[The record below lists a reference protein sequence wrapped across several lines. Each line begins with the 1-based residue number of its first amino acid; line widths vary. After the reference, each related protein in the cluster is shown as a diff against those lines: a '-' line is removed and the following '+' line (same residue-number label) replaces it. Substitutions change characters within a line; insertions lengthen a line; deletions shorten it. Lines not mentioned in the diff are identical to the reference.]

1 MASLNFVKIIAGLY
15 HLPFSTHPLGPFKTR
30 YQLTCRLGFLL
41 NLIFLWHLVDRLGGF
56 HFRLIGHRGRFVR
69 SRLFCSLFFFSSREL
84 KRCIVRFLEGWQSQ
98 TIDNCSVS
106 TFYYYYLFKD
116 VLAAGSAI
124 FSIPCPFL
132 AYRVPT
138 FKNLKKDWRCNGASG
153 LRDSIYD
160 LRRPGLGNSKSCHS
174 P

>member
-15 HLPFSTHPLGPFKTR
+15 HLPFSSHPLGPFKTR

-69 SRLFCSLFFFSSREL
+69 SRLFCSLFFFREF
-84 KRCIVRFLEGWQSQ
+84 KRCIVRFSEGWQSQ
-98 TIDNCSVS
+98 TIENCSVS
-106 TFYYYYLFKD
+106 TCCNMLLFYIFVQRCFSSWKCN
-116 VLAAGSAI
+116 

-132 AYRVPT
+132 VYRVPT
-138 FKNLKKDWRCNGASG
+138 FKNLKKGWRCNGASG
-153 LRDSIYD
+153 LRDSKVPE
-160 LRRPGLGNSKSCHS
+160 LVASKSCHS